1 MKKQGSQLLTF
12 ILAIVV
18 WLLLTWSFERFN
30 ILIGLLLALLVTFK
44 FGETFTYN
52 PKRFTNPM
60 RYLWLFYFLPIFF
73 WEMIKANIDVA
84 YRVLHPKMPINP
96 GLVKIKTN
104 LTSEMAKAFLAN
116 AITLTPGTTTVD
128 IRGDKIYVHWI
139 DVKTTDMEEATN
151 LISKKY
157 EAIIARIFE

>member
-1 MKKQGSQLLTF
+1 MKKQGSQLITF

-30 ILIGLLLALLVTFK
+30 ILIGLLLALLVAFK

-60 RYLWLFYFLPIFF
+60 RYLWLIYFLPIFF

>member
-18 WLLLTWSFERFN
+18 WLLLTGSFERFN

-60 RYLWLFYFLPIFF
+60 RYLWLIYFLPIFF

-96 GLVKIKTN
+96 GLVKIKTH

-128 IRGDKIYVHWI
+128 IRGDEIYVHWI